1 MAEPEP
7 GGGRPGR
14 TAREGAPFRASSPRG
29 HGRGAGV
36 WLYSDDDGETYYG
49 SLTPKKWVRIP
60 KNTTKII
67 SIDIPDLMYEDY
79 FWDLEPIAMA
89 TFVTS
94 RSNPKYIYVVGALYN
109 GSYTMVDKE
118 KF

>member
-1 MAEPEP
+1 MVCH
-7 GGGRPGR
+7 
-14 TAREGAPFRASSPRG
+14 ARK
-29 HGRGAGV
+29 
-36 WLYSDDDGETYYG
+36 L
-49 SLTPKKWVRIP
+49 VRIP

-67 SIDIPDLMYEDY
+67 SIDIPDLMDEDY

-109 GSYTMVDKE
+109 GSYAIIEKE
-118 KF
+118 RA